1 MDSAVVDPLSLHAAL
16 QPAVDA
22 GFDRI
27 RIGQVLRFY
36 DEPHRRYHDR
46 AHLREML
53 DAARELAVDL
63 TPAQALAVL
72 FHDAIYVPGA
82 ARGTNEALSAQLLR
96 LYATG
101 VDAATVDR
109 AGAIVLDT
117 AEHVARRAESEAVL
131 DLDLLRL
138 AAAPPAFDTYSR
150 QIFEEQRPL
159 IGATD
164 AAAAWR
170 QFEARR
176 QPFFRLL
183 LARDAIFGLPLFYDR
198 FETRARSNLRRAL
211 AGGGPQPARDDP

>member
-1 MDSAVVDPLSLHAAL
+1 MLDPLSLHAAL

-22 GFDRI
+22 GIDRT

-53 DAARELAVDL
+53 DAALALGLAL

-82 ARGTNEALSAQLLR
+82 AHGTNEAQSAQLLR
-96 LYATG
+96 LYAAG
-101 VDAATVDR
+101 VDAAVLER
-109 AGAIVLDT
+109 AVHIVLDT

-138 AAAPPAFDTYSR
+138 ASAPADFDRYSR

-159 IGATD
+159 LETADD
-164 AAAAWR
+164 ADAWHR
-170 QFEARR
+170 FEARR
-176 QPFFRLL
+176 EPFFRLL
-183 LARDAIFGLPLFYDR
+183 LARDAIYGLPAFHDR
-198 FETRARSNLRRAL
+198 FEARARANLRRAL
-211 AGGGPQPARDDP
+211 GAGRR